1 MQLIVSYRNTTANA
15 KHFVH
20 DDGINIAPRC
30 KSPRERLIELSR
42 EWSLRHAPAERR
54 KIAPKLVPKPI
65 APKKPVLDSDIAAN
79 DAAKILSDNGMPGWA
94 REAVISIAEA
104 NKVSPLDIVRQC
116 RSREIVKVRNEI
128 FYTLRDRASPVNG
141 TQPSFIQIGKWMGRD
156 HTSVTWGAAKHAT
169 VNGLPSY
176 TGLDYERHRVTKR
189 ERHVSMRSISNGE
202 G

>member
-1 MQLIVSYRNTTANA
+1 MQLYAYRNTTASA

-30 KSPRERLIELSR
+30 KSSRERLIELSR
-42 EWSLRHAPAERR
+42 EWSRRHAPAERR
-54 KIAPKLVPKPI
+54 KIAPKPVTKDL
-65 APKKPVLDSDIAAN
+65 APRKPVLAGDIAAN
-79 DAAKILSDNGMPGWA
+79 EAAKILSDNGMPGWA
-94 REAVISIAEA
+94 RETVISIAEA
-104 NKVSPLDIVRQC
+104 NKVSPLDVVRQC
-116 RSREIVKVRNEI
+116 RSREIVRVRNEI
-128 FYTLRDRASPVNG
+128 FYTLRDRTSPVNG
-141 TQPSFIQIGKWMGRD
+141 TQPSFIQIGKWMKRD